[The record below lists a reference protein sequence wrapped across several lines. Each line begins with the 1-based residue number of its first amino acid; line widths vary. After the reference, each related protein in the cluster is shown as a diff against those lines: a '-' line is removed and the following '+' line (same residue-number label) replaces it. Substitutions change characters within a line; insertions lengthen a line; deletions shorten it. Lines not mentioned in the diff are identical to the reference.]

1 MWSQINRGIK
11 VIWCGQANVVHW
23 GASVLCVWYI
33 PCPDLKVREDHLGLQ
48 IYICEYIYI
57 CEGWWWC
64 GGWVSTYPG
73 GKGGAMFSSINCGE
87 WAHIWGGAVCGIRGG
102 HNSLLKLASNRAGPT
117 RRVHCPACLS
127 HKNPPRIQR
136 VGGPGHGGHPLMP
149 LWGQEKVFDWLFLF
163 TQIII
168 NKKRI
173 IRRRKRYF
181 FFFEAFQRTVL
192 EMLKVS
198 LIYWPGLC
206 WPRGPAKALLTM
218 VRLVSAD
225 QEALLAHLFQTPKA
239 TTALL
244 FLFANCHLL
253 YSFLS
258 AHRCRQGGKV
268 GPKFH
273 LLAGGE
279 GQQTPLKTSC
289 WFHIYGRWSCPVC
302 WHPHHHRWTGPDF
315 IIIIWLIAS
324 QNFGVPP
331 PGLP

>member
-1 MWSQINRGIK
+1 M
-11 VIWCGQANVVHW
+11 
-23 GASVLCVWYI
+23 
-33 PCPDLKVREDHLGLQ
+33 
-48 IYICEYIYI
+48 IYIAVQLIQIFSEY
-57 CEGWWWC
+57 G
-64 GGWVSTYPG
+64 
-73 GKGGAMFSSINCGE
+73 SIHG
-87 WAHIWGGAVCGIRGG
+87 
-102 HNSLLKLASNRAGPT
+102 S
-117 RRVHCPACLS
+117 RVT
-127 HKNPPRIQR
+127 
-136 VGGPGHGGHPLMP
+136 GHGGTRGPRGP
-149 LWGQEKVFDWLFLF
+149 
-163 TQIII
+163 
-168 NKKRI
+168 KKGI
-173 IRRRKRYF
+173 SF
-181 FFFEAFQRTVL
+181 PNHVEAFQRTVL

-289 WFHIYGRWSCPVC
+289 WFHIYGAALCVGILIIIVG
-302 WHPHHHRWTGPDF
+302 WTGLHNYHLVA
-315 IIIIWLIAS
+315 WH
-324 QNFGVPP
+324 NFEYPS
-331 PGLP
+331 LPYPKLRKPYLS